1 MSLWKREREREREIE
16 RDRQTENL
24 EREGERIASWYEQ
37 VRTVGTEYLY
47 NYSYILFT
55 LIKYDDKII
64 LIK

>member
-1 MSLWKREREREREIE
+1 MSLWKREREIE

-24 EREGERIASWYEQ
+24 ERERENCFMVWTSTYS
-37 VRTVGTEYLY
+37 TEYLY